1 VRTIYRNQDS
11 PLVLGM
17 VCPDTVNRIPAERL
31 SIDEATRIGF
41 VCWVI
46 LDDFSMEHREE
57 DFVKR
62 ELIRLC
68 FFIRMIANAEP
79 IDVNGLDYIVN
90 VNVRLLLCTLKHLRL
105 DICMRKSVNLRV
117 FCGLTFPCI
126 QPYSSPTRTRRHEA
140 AVSARAGTTCTSFPR
155 CT

>member
-1 VRTIYRNQDS
+1 
-11 PLVLGM
+11 M

-79 IDVNGLDYIVN
+79 IGVNGLDYIVN
-90 VNVRLLLCTLKHLRL
+90 VNVRLLLCTLEHLRL
-105 DICMRKSVNLRV
+105 DICMRNEAYPIVKTKKSDN
-117 FCGLTFPCI
+117 
-126 QPYSSPTRTRRHEA
+126 
-140 AVSARAGTTCTSFPR
+140 
-155 CT
+155 